1 MLAKKQSTPK
11 QTDKRGVM
19 GPVGGVQLLF
29 TRRKIPE
36 EFLKQFQKEGQKDVK
51 RRRIFQEGAKCK
63 DKEQEKT
70 WCALK
75 TDKFGAL

>member
-36 EFLKQFQKEGQKDVK
+36 EFLK
-51 RRRIFQEGAKCK
+51 
-63 DKEQEKT
+63 
-70 WCALK
+70 
-75 TDKFGAL
+75 